1 LFAHWS
7 KVNRRRVIVLL
18 LSHFGTLWLTFKH
31 CIFTKFFNVYEYSIS
46 KLILK
51 LEQNP
56 YLQTVKIVSV
66 LFLKNLYALFVTIF
80 RQQATTSYETLRD
93 TSVCQQGIQA
103 MTPEHF
109 FFLRKTPEQLQPKGE
124 CMTHDS
130 AFHSSKVL
138 FMHDVSP
145 SSCMNGLS
153 TSSSRS
159 PSATAEVYQTA
170 SPCHAYSV
178 VQLCKQASS
187 AIRCTKKERDN
198 YIIDTTF

>member
-1 LFAHWS
+1 
-7 KVNRRRVIVLL
+7 
-18 LSHFGTLWLTFKH
+18 
-31 CIFTKFFNVYEYSIS
+31 VYEYSIS

-153 TSSSRS
+153 TSSRS
-159 PSATAEVYQTA
+159 PSATAEVYQTSCLSLSCLFSRA
-170 SPCHAYSV
+170 TV
-178 VQLCKQASS
+178 QASIIS
-187 AIRCTKKERDN
+187 NKMHKEGERVEVYN